1 VNLQRPSQRDQLIL
15 GLVGGL
21 VVISLVFFIPAAA
34 RRIAAAVPTPTPAP
48 TPTVTAPPVAVL
60 LESELERDLD
70 GVMTIVNDGTF
81 GTAFL
86 IDSNGDFLTASSL
99 VDSSTSLRLLD
110 NTGGSHP
117 VRVVGIDTTLGLAE
131 IQATADG
138 TPVVFGDP
146 SGLAI
151 NDPLA
156 LLASRKVA
164 NLVTSSPAIVKEIA
178 PGELITL
185 SVDDLP
191 GNLGGPIA
199 GPGGKVLAILVRTGV
214 ALPIDQT
221 QPDLVKWKGQGG
233 SPRPLAPLPAHLILQ
248 GSGDTAPTPSAEPS
262 AASGSLALTSINPTR
277 TSTTQETLVTIQ
289 GNGFVNGG
297 ALAVRF
303 VPVASPSGAFAGI
316 APTLVNPTTLTVKVP
331 SGQLV
336 QDYVIQLTN
345 GDGSSATWSSAFSVT
360 P

>member
-1 VNLQRPSQRDQLIL
+1 MNLQRPNQGEQLIL

-21 VVISLVFFIPAAA
+21 VVVSLIFFIPAAA

-70 GVMTIVNDGTF
+70 GVMTIVNDQTF

-86 IDSNGDFLTASSL
+86 VDPNGDFLTASSL

-110 NTGGSHP
+110 NTGGSHA
-117 VRVVGIDTTLGLAE
+117 VRVVGVDEALGLAE
-131 IQATADG
+131 IQADAAG
-138 TPVVFGDP
+138 TPMAFGDP
-146 SGLAI
+146 SGLAL

-156 LLASRKVA
+156 LLASPKVA
-164 NLVTSSPAIVKEIA
+164 NLVTSTPAVIKKIA
-178 PGELITL
+178 PGELTL

-199 GPGGKVLAILVRTGV
+199 GPGGKVLGILVRTGV
-214 ALPIDQT
+214 AVPIDQT
-221 QPDLVKWKGQGG
+221 QSDIAKWKGHAGNLL
-233 SPRPLAPLPAHLILQ
+233 PLAPLPSHLILQ
-248 GSGDTAPTPSAEPS
+248 GSGDTVPAPS
-262 AASGSLALTSINPTR
+262 AAAAGLALTSISPTR

-289 GNGFVNGG
+289 GNGFVAGG
-297 ALAVRF
+297 SLQVRF
-303 VPVASPSGAFAGI
+303 VPVASPSGAFNGV

-331 SGQLV
+331 TGQVV
-336 QDYVIQLTN
+336 QDYEIELTN
-345 GDGSSATWSSAFSVT
+345 GDGSSATWHSAFSVT